1 MPQPD
6 YVPMTRA
13 DEVREA
19 ERMPSPDSWLA
30 DRPAEAVVGAAPP
43 RGDRFG
49 TPGPDQGFG
58 LKLARL
64 VATRVQLADH
74 EHLDDAVAGC
84 AAVGLKRAAR
94 FGRAPVIHDMDLAF
108 TVWGFLGAAPA
119 DLVAHRRTL
128 FLGAHHDYWRRR
140 AIADAVR
147 EATLTL
153 TPDAAAARL
162 SDWKSLIDTGS

>member
-19 ERMPSPDSWLA
+19 ERMPPPARWVA

-43 RGDRFG
+43 RGKRFG

-64 VATRVQLADH
+64 LAPRIVLADH
-74 EHLDDAVAGC
+74 EHLDDAIAGC
-84 AAVGLKRAAR
+84 LGVGLKRAAR
-94 FGRAPVIHDMDLAF
+94 FGRAPVIFDMELAY
-108 TVWGFLGAAPA
+108 TVWGYFGGAPQ
-119 DLVAHRRTL
+119 DLVAFRRPL
-128 FLGAHHDYWRRR
+128 FLGAHHDYSAQRG
-140 AIADAVR
+140 IADRVR
-147 EATLTL
+147 EETLVL
-153 TPDAAAARL
+153 TPAAAAAKL
-162 SDWKSLIDTGS
+162 SDWKSLLDVS

>member
-13 DEVREA
+13 DEVRQA
-19 ERMPSPDSWLA
+19 EQMPPPAQWLA

-43 RGDRFG
+43 RGKRFG

-64 VATRVQLADH
+64 LAPRLQLAQH

-84 AAVGLKRAAR
+84 LTVGLKRAAR
-94 FGRAPVIHDMDLAF
+94 FGRAPVIYDMELAY
-108 TVWGFLGAAPA
+108 TVWGFLGDAPK
-119 DLVAHRRTL
+119 DLVAYRRTL
-128 FLGAHHDYWRRR
+128 FLGAHHDYWLQR
-140 AIADAVR
+140 AIAGRVR
-147 EATLTL
+147 EETLLL
-153 TPDAAAARL
+153 TPADAAGKL
-162 SDWKSLIDTGS
+162 TDWKSLIDAS